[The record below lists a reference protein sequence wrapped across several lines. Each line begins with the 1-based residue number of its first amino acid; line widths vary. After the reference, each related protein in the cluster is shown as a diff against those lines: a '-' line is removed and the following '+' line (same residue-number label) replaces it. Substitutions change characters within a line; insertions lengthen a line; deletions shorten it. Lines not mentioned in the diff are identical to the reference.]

1 MITNQEI
8 NAVKL
13 SATKKDFYQIWN
25 ELLDTAGKLSERWDP
40 ASTNESD
47 PGIVLLKVLT
57 AVADKLNYS
66 IDTNILEA
74 FMPTAAQEESMR
86 KLTEM
91 LGYSMKYYR
100 SATTDVTI
108 SYAKTESA
116 PLTGPVHIDRFTN
129 IKDADDT
136 VNYVTLKAIDLF
148 NDNATKSVPCIE
160 GELVTCET
168 DNDNIISISLLD
180 DNNRYYM
187 PETQIAENGIFVTN
201 VNDNLNS
208 PQESDEWE
216 KVDNLNAKG
225 LGEDGKYYKFGFDS
239 KEGLPYIQFPDN
251 ISSLIE
257 DGLRIKYIRTHG
269 ASGNVSVRTLSK
281 METPSSWDTTSE
293 DAAYNVD
300 NYNIYN
306 SAAAKNG
313 ADKESLDDAY
323 SNYKKTI
330 GTFDTLVTCRD
341 YINKIYQMTSDDNS
355 NVNLVSNVIVSDIRD
370 DINKAV
376 TLCTF
381 GNYGIE
387 YVNQARSFDYLNS
400 VGEES
405 TFPSRPEDEVIQGY
419 DIGHIIKVGPNAKGY
434 YEYYQCEY
442 DTATSKKKLTKI
454 NTEKLSHFDLVL
466 YPFKN
471 VYGLNNQKE
480 YVNSFKYTD
489 ENLLDIKAGL
499 EESKTI
505 SHRFV
510 TPEDF
515 DLACIKNYYKLNA
528 KIITTRKV
536 NYTEQ
541 TAILKNIYAALYKNF
556 NLRKVDFGEE
566 IDYDEILSVIKA
578 ADARIKT
585 VTMEEPTLVT
595 KYCTASGNEYGTS
608 DDTVRNDETSAGNA
622 YYNRLVLNNVL
633 AGRIPLFNYSEDF
646 KPEYTEKQYPGNEYA
661 IVYPEGQKKIKKIT
675 SDFTIK
681 YDADFE
687 PVTLNENEIVQF
699 SFPNLKT
706 VLTYPAYVNYFL
718 KLNTDNTNNAYRA
731 APATLRSL
739 GNFLDLEESE
749 RSDAGV
755 PLKFDGNEIG
765 SNYKELWDLAVDQ
778 LKDNIINVR
787 IANDD
792 DFAAKKSKYRALFTK
807 SADASSYIK
816 VGDKDEYAAGT
827 EYYVLNMD
835 SNNFSS
841 WKEFIKKFSL
851 GDNSMNGLYKLGVS
865 VDDQAIGEGITV
877 NHQKA
882 TLIKSYQG
890 VIDPFD
896 TLYVQQLH
904 AESYLDSDDEAQRYT
919 ANGLGQNK
927 TVSQIVAGTDY
938 QLKQGEYL
946 CINYTPS
953 STENSNSSAV
963 VNKVYPAGTIIRASK
978 GLIDS
983 KDYRGLGHNYTKT
996 DKAGFDFTAELGKI
1010 GVAEEVNGM
1019 FTLGTNEQ
1027 IEIRDF
1033 VQVKLDKQAT
1043 NIYWNL
1049 NNEQEQDGKI
1059 YFPWNDQGVYT
1070 LQDNEYFYYTDKDR
1084 QTLVYYGA
1092 GTKLTKGRNTPE
1104 IYKSVKDNQI
1114 TAEEIASEGLTAAI
1128 SWRAYNFSGTDAA
1141 VTIQEYQYVNLIKG
1155 DKLKSISLAEA
1166 ANTAVDRIDGTER
1179 DCSAASYESGAAE
1192 NNSGTLPAHELRDSN
1207 GQPIRWKVRTKLEIN
1222 MGPNKVQR
1230 LHRTENTADKLRLIY
1245 TDNSFKDIQPALM
1258 AGSSTS
1264 YDTLSLKSSVLMQS
1278 SSGKVNTTVQTYNSE
1293 TDQID
1298 TDYPCRIKL
1307 FKEERVTDYNGT
1319 PLTTGNFGNGLCTK
1333 IALEQTTNSK
1343 PFTKLNLIVPEGHFG
1358 MIMFYYIKSSTA
1370 GADDNTVPSIST
1382 DGNLDCLSIYNADTE
1397 EHPSI
1402 PLKEG
1407 INVVKISKSCTLNIG
1422 SGTGTMIFSS
1432 LDIIPT
1438 GDKGINP
1445 KLAYKKTS
1453 DRSIE
1458 QQILADIKKL
1468 DPSNKFYYNA
1478 PMNNETL
1485 IDLNPEDPSDTL
1497 ADPRAWYLYN
1507 NVNNKFVGSEI
1518 DANYLTTG
1526 IAIAKSSK
1534 LS

>member
-1 MITNQEI
+1 
-8 NAVKL
+8 
-13 SATKKDFYQIWN
+13 
-25 ELLDTAGKLSERWDP
+25 
-40 ASTNESD
+40 
-47 PGIVLLKVLT
+47 
-57 AVADKLNYS
+57 
-66 IDTNILEA
+66 
-74 FMPTAAQEESMR
+74 MR

-108 SYAKTESA
+108 SYAKTESD
-116 PLTGPVHIDRFTN
+116 PLTEMIRIDRFTN

-136 VNYVTLKAIDLF
+136 VNYVTLKAIDLS

-180 DNNRYYM
+180 DNNRYYL
-187 PETQIAENGIFVTN
+187 PETQIAENGIFITN
-201 VNDNLNS
+201 VNDNFNS

-293 DAAYNVD
+293 DAAHNVD

-313 ADKESLDDAY
+313 ADKESLNDAY

-381 GNYGIE
+381 GDYGIE
-387 YVNQARSFDYLNS
+387 YINQARSFDYLNS
-400 VGEES
+400 VDEEY
-405 TFPSRPEDEVIQGY
+405 PSLTELEDTDIQGY
-419 DIGHIIKVGPNAKGY
+419 AIGHIIKIGPNAKGY

-661 IVYPEGQKKIKKIT
+661 IVYPEGQKKIKEIT
-675 SDFTIK
+675 SDFSIK
-681 YDADFE
+681 YDANFA

-706 VLTYPAYVNYFL
+706 IHTYPAYVNYFL
-718 KLNTDNTNNAYRA
+718 KLNTDSANNAYKA

-739 GNFLDLEESE
+739 GAFLNLKESE
-749 RSDAGV
+749 RNDTKQIVNANGELTTETV
-755 PLKFDGNEIG
+755 PLKFNGNEIG
-765 SNYKELWDLAVDQ
+765 SNYKELWDLAVDYF
-778 LKDNIINVR
+778 KDNSTDSTDDTDPAVLGKVN
-787 IANDD
+787 IANGD
-792 DFAAKKSKYRALFTK
+792 DFAAKKSKYHKLFTK
-807 SADASSYIK
+807 SADAGSYVG
-816 VGDKDEYAAGT
+816 VGDKDEYVAGT
-827 EYYVLNMD
+827 EYYALKMN

-851 GDNSMNGLYKLGVS
+851 GDNSMNGLYKLGIS
-865 VDDQAIGEGITV
+865 IDSQAIGEGITV

-890 VIDPFD
+890 VIDPFG

-904 AESYLDSDDEAQRYT
+904 AESHLDSDDEAQRYT

-927 TVSQIVAGTDY
+927 TVSQIIAGTDY

-983 KDYRGLGHNYTKT
+983 KDYRGLGHNYSKT
-996 DKAGFDFTAELGKI
+996 AGFDFTAELGT
-1010 GVAEEVNGM
+1010 GTVGGM

-1043 NIYWNL
+1043 NIY
-1049 NNEQEQDGKI
+1049 
-1059 YFPWNDQGVYT
+1059 
-1070 LQDNEYFYYTDKDR
+1070 
-1084 QTLVYYGA
+1084 
-1092 GTKLTKGRNTPE
+1092 
-1104 IYKSVKDNQI
+1104 
-1114 TAEEIASEGLTAAI
+1114 
-1128 SWRAYNFSGTDAA
+1128 
-1141 VTIQEYQYVNLIKG
+1141 
-1155 DKLKSISLAEA
+1155 
-1166 ANTAVDRIDGTER
+1166 
-1179 DCSAASYESGAAE
+1179 
-1192 NNSGTLPAHELRDSN
+1192 
-1207 GQPIRWKVRTKLEIN
+1207 
-1222 MGPNKVQR
+1222 
-1230 LHRTENTADKLRLIY
+1230 
-1245 TDNSFKDIQPALM
+1245 
-1258 AGSSTS
+1258 
-1264 YDTLSLKSSVLMQS
+1264 
-1278 SSGKVNTTVQTYNSE
+1278 
-1293 TDQID
+1293 
-1298 TDYPCRIKL
+1298 
-1307 FKEERVTDYNGT
+1307 
-1319 PLTTGNFGNGLCTK
+1319 
-1333 IALEQTTNSK
+1333 
-1343 PFTKLNLIVPEGHFG
+1343 
-1358 MIMFYYIKSSTA
+1358 
-1370 GADDNTVPSIST
+1370 
-1382 DGNLDCLSIYNADTE
+1382 
-1397 EHPSI
+1397 
-1402 PLKEG
+1402 
-1407 INVVKISKSCTLNIG
+1407 
-1422 SGTGTMIFSS
+1422 
-1432 LDIIPT
+1432 
-1438 GDKGINP
+1438 
-1445 KLAYKKTS
+1445 
-1453 DRSIE
+1453 
-1458 QQILADIKKL
+1458 
-1468 DPSNKFYYNA
+1468 
-1478 PMNNETL
+1478 
-1485 IDLNPEDPSDTL
+1485 
-1497 ADPRAWYLYN
+1497 
-1507 NVNNKFVGSEI
+1507 
-1518 DANYLTTG
+1518 
-1526 IAIAKSSK
+1526 
-1534 LS
+1534 

>member
-25 ELLDTAGKLSERWDP
+25 ELLDTASKLSERWDP

-180 DNNRYYM
+180 DNNRYYL
-187 PETQIAENGIFVTN
+187 PETQIAENGIFVMN

-313 ADKESLDDAY
+313 ADKESLNDAY

-381 GNYGIE
+381 GKYGIE

-400 VGEES
+400 VDEEH
-405 TFPSRPEDEVIQGY
+405 TLLPKDEATIQGY

-510 TPEDF
+510 APEDF
-515 DLACIKNYYKLNA
+515 DLVCIKNYYKLNA

-661 IVYPEGQKKIKKIT
+661 IVYPEGQKKIKEIT
-675 SDFTIK
+675 SDFSIK
-681 YDADFE
+681 YDADFK

-706 VLTYPAYVNYFL
+706 ILTYPAYVNYFL

-731 APATLRSL
+731 APATLLSL
-739 GNFLDLEESE
+739 GDFLNLEESE

-778 LKDNIINVR
+778 LKDNIINVK
-787 IANDD
+787 IADDD

-827 EYYVLNMD
+827 EYYALKMD

-865 VDDQAIGEGITV
+865 IDSQAIGEGITV

-927 TVSQIVAGTDY
+927 TVAQITAGTDY

-983 KDYRGLGHNYTKT
+983 KDYRALGHNYSKT
-996 DKAGFDFTAELGKI
+996 AGFDFTAELGT
-1010 GVAEEVNGM
+1010 GTVGGM

-1033 VQVKLDKQAT
+1033 VQAKLDKQAT
-1043 NIYWNL
+1043 NIY
-1049 NNEQEQDGKI
+1049 
-1059 YFPWNDQGVYT
+1059 
-1070 LQDNEYFYYTDKDR
+1070 
-1084 QTLVYYGA
+1084 
-1092 GTKLTKGRNTPE
+1092 
-1104 IYKSVKDNQI
+1104 
-1114 TAEEIASEGLTAAI
+1114 
-1128 SWRAYNFSGTDAA
+1128 
-1141 VTIQEYQYVNLIKG
+1141 
-1155 DKLKSISLAEA
+1155 
-1166 ANTAVDRIDGTER
+1166 
-1179 DCSAASYESGAAE
+1179 
-1192 NNSGTLPAHELRDSN
+1192 
-1207 GQPIRWKVRTKLEIN
+1207 
-1222 MGPNKVQR
+1222 
-1230 LHRTENTADKLRLIY
+1230 
-1245 TDNSFKDIQPALM
+1245 
-1258 AGSSTS
+1258 
-1264 YDTLSLKSSVLMQS
+1264 
-1278 SSGKVNTTVQTYNSE
+1278 
-1293 TDQID
+1293 
-1298 TDYPCRIKL
+1298 
-1307 FKEERVTDYNGT
+1307 
-1319 PLTTGNFGNGLCTK
+1319 
-1333 IALEQTTNSK
+1333 
-1343 PFTKLNLIVPEGHFG
+1343 
-1358 MIMFYYIKSSTA
+1358 
-1370 GADDNTVPSIST
+1370 
-1382 DGNLDCLSIYNADTE
+1382 
-1397 EHPSI
+1397 
-1402 PLKEG
+1402 
-1407 INVVKISKSCTLNIG
+1407 
-1422 SGTGTMIFSS
+1422 
-1432 LDIIPT
+1432 
-1438 GDKGINP
+1438 
-1445 KLAYKKTS
+1445 
-1453 DRSIE
+1453 
-1458 QQILADIKKL
+1458 
-1468 DPSNKFYYNA
+1468 
-1478 PMNNETL
+1478 
-1485 IDLNPEDPSDTL
+1485 
-1497 ADPRAWYLYN
+1497 
-1507 NVNNKFVGSEI
+1507 
-1518 DANYLTTG
+1518 
-1526 IAIAKSSK
+1526 
-1534 LS
+1534 

>member
-25 ELLDTAGKLSERWDP
+25 ELLDTASKLSERWDP

-180 DNNRYYM
+180 DNNRYYL
-187 PETQIAENGIFVTN
+187 PETQIAENGIFVMN

-281 METPSSWDTTSE
+281 METPSSWDATSE

-306 SAAAKNG
+306 GAAAKNG
-313 ADKESLDDAY
+313 ADKESLNDAY

-381 GNYGIE
+381 GKYGIE

-400 VGEES
+400 VDEEH
-405 TFPSRPEDEVIQGY
+405 TLLPKDEATIQGY

-595 KYCTASGNEYGTS
+595 KYCTASGNEYGAS

-661 IVYPEGQKKIKKIT
+661 IVYPEGQKKIKEIT
-675 SDFTIK
+675 SDFSIK
-681 YDADFE
+681 YDADFK

-718 KLNTDNTNNAYRA
+718 KLNTDNTNNVYRA
-731 APATLRSL
+731 APATLLSL
-739 GNFLDLEESE
+739 GDFLNLEESE

-778 LKDNIINVR
+778 LKDNIINVK
-787 IANDD
+787 IADDD

-827 EYYVLNMD
+827 EYYALKMD

-865 VDDQAIGEGITV
+865 IDSQAIGEGITV

-927 TVSQIVAGTDY
+927 TVAQITAGTDY

-983 KDYRGLGHNYTKT
+983 KDYRALGHNYSKT
-996 DKAGFDFTAELGKI
+996 DKAGFDFTAELGA
-1010 GVAEEVNGM
+1010 GTVGGM

-1043 NIYWNL
+1043 NIY
-1049 NNEQEQDGKI
+1049 
-1059 YFPWNDQGVYT
+1059 
-1070 LQDNEYFYYTDKDR
+1070 
-1084 QTLVYYGA
+1084 
-1092 GTKLTKGRNTPE
+1092 
-1104 IYKSVKDNQI
+1104 
-1114 TAEEIASEGLTAAI
+1114 
-1128 SWRAYNFSGTDAA
+1128 
-1141 VTIQEYQYVNLIKG
+1141 
-1155 DKLKSISLAEA
+1155 
-1166 ANTAVDRIDGTER
+1166 
-1179 DCSAASYESGAAE
+1179 
-1192 NNSGTLPAHELRDSN
+1192 
-1207 GQPIRWKVRTKLEIN
+1207 
-1222 MGPNKVQR
+1222 
-1230 LHRTENTADKLRLIY
+1230 
-1245 TDNSFKDIQPALM
+1245 
-1258 AGSSTS
+1258 
-1264 YDTLSLKSSVLMQS
+1264 
-1278 SSGKVNTTVQTYNSE
+1278 
-1293 TDQID
+1293 
-1298 TDYPCRIKL
+1298 
-1307 FKEERVTDYNGT
+1307 
-1319 PLTTGNFGNGLCTK
+1319 
-1333 IALEQTTNSK
+1333 
-1343 PFTKLNLIVPEGHFG
+1343 
-1358 MIMFYYIKSSTA
+1358 
-1370 GADDNTVPSIST
+1370 
-1382 DGNLDCLSIYNADTE
+1382 
-1397 EHPSI
+1397 
-1402 PLKEG
+1402 
-1407 INVVKISKSCTLNIG
+1407 
-1422 SGTGTMIFSS
+1422 
-1432 LDIIPT
+1432 
-1438 GDKGINP
+1438 
-1445 KLAYKKTS
+1445 
-1453 DRSIE
+1453 
-1458 QQILADIKKL
+1458 
-1468 DPSNKFYYNA
+1468 
-1478 PMNNETL
+1478 
-1485 IDLNPEDPSDTL
+1485 
-1497 ADPRAWYLYN
+1497 
-1507 NVNNKFVGSEI
+1507 
-1518 DANYLTTG
+1518 
-1526 IAIAKSSK
+1526 
-1534 LS
+1534 

>member
-8 NAVKL
+8 NAVRL

-108 SYAKTESA
+108 SYAKTESD
-116 PLTGPVHIDRFTN
+116 PLTEMVRIDRFTN

-136 VNYVTLKAIDLF
+136 VNYVTLKAIDLS

-180 DNNRYYM
+180 DNNRYYL
-187 PETQIAENGIFVTN
+187 PETQIAENGIFVAN

-293 DAAYNVD
+293 DAAHNVD

-313 ADKESLDDAY
+313 ADKESLNDAY

-381 GNYGIE
+381 GDYGIE

-400 VGEES
+400 VDEEY
-405 TFPSRPEDEVIQGY
+405 PLLPEPEDEKIKGY
-419 DIGHIIKVGPNAKGY
+419 DIGHIIKIGPNAKGG

-442 DTATSKKKLTKI
+442 DTATSKKKLAKI

-608 DDTVRNDETSAGNA
+608 DDTVTNNETSAGNA

-661 IVYPEGQKKIKKIT
+661 IVYPEGQKKIKEIT
-675 SDFTIK
+675 SDFSIK
-681 YDADFE
+681 YDADFQ

-706 VLTYPAYVNYFL
+706 IHTYPAYVNYFL
-718 KLNTDNTNNAYRA
+718 KLNTDNTNNAYKA

-739 GNFLDLEESE
+739 GAFLNLKESK
-749 RSDAGV
+749 RDDAGV
-755 PLKFDGNEIG
+755 PLKFNNNEIG
-765 SNYKELWDLAVDQ
+765 SNYEEL
-778 LKDNIINVR
+778 
-787 IANDD
+787 
-792 DFAAKKSKYRALFTK
+792 
-807 SADASSYIK
+807 
-816 VGDKDEYAAGT
+816 
-827 EYYVLNMD
+827 
-835 SNNFSS
+835 
-841 WKEFIKKFSL
+841 
-851 GDNSMNGLYKLGVS
+851 
-865 VDDQAIGEGITV
+865 
-877 NHQKA
+877 
-882 TLIKSYQG
+882 
-890 VIDPFD
+890 
-896 TLYVQQLH
+896 
-904 AESYLDSDDEAQRYT
+904 
-919 ANGLGQNK
+919 
-927 TVSQIVAGTDY
+927 
-938 QLKQGEYL
+938 
-946 CINYTPS
+946 
-953 STENSNSSAV
+953 
-963 VNKVYPAGTIIRASK
+963 
-978 GLIDS
+978 
-983 KDYRGLGHNYTKT
+983 
-996 DKAGFDFTAELGKI
+996 
-1010 GVAEEVNGM
+1010 
-1019 FTLGTNEQ
+1019 
-1027 IEIRDF
+1027 
-1033 VQVKLDKQAT
+1033 
-1043 NIYWNL
+1043 
-1049 NNEQEQDGKI
+1049 
-1059 YFPWNDQGVYT
+1059 
-1070 LQDNEYFYYTDKDR
+1070 
-1084 QTLVYYGA
+1084 
-1092 GTKLTKGRNTPE
+1092 
-1104 IYKSVKDNQI
+1104 
-1114 TAEEIASEGLTAAI
+1114 
-1128 SWRAYNFSGTDAA
+1128 
-1141 VTIQEYQYVNLIKG
+1141 
-1155 DKLKSISLAEA
+1155 
-1166 ANTAVDRIDGTER
+1166 
-1179 DCSAASYESGAAE
+1179 
-1192 NNSGTLPAHELRDSN
+1192 
-1207 GQPIRWKVRTKLEIN
+1207 
-1222 MGPNKVQR
+1222 
-1230 LHRTENTADKLRLIY
+1230 
-1245 TDNSFKDIQPALM
+1245 
-1258 AGSSTS
+1258 
-1264 YDTLSLKSSVLMQS
+1264 
-1278 SSGKVNTTVQTYNSE
+1278 
-1293 TDQID
+1293 
-1298 TDYPCRIKL
+1298 
-1307 FKEERVTDYNGT
+1307 
-1319 PLTTGNFGNGLCTK
+1319 
-1333 IALEQTTNSK
+1333 
-1343 PFTKLNLIVPEGHFG
+1343 
-1358 MIMFYYIKSSTA
+1358 
-1370 GADDNTVPSIST
+1370 
-1382 DGNLDCLSIYNADTE
+1382 
-1397 EHPSI
+1397 
-1402 PLKEG
+1402 
-1407 INVVKISKSCTLNIG
+1407 
-1422 SGTGTMIFSS
+1422 
-1432 LDIIPT
+1432 
-1438 GDKGINP
+1438 
-1445 KLAYKKTS
+1445 
-1453 DRSIE
+1453 
-1458 QQILADIKKL
+1458 
-1468 DPSNKFYYNA
+1468 
-1478 PMNNETL
+1478 
-1485 IDLNPEDPSDTL
+1485 
-1497 ADPRAWYLYN
+1497 
-1507 NVNNKFVGSEI
+1507 
-1518 DANYLTTG
+1518 
-1526 IAIAKSSK
+1526 
-1534 LS
+1534 

>member
-47 PGIVLLKVLT
+47 PGIVLLKVVT

-180 DNNRYYM
+180 DNNRYYL

-313 ADKESLDDAY
+313 ADKESLNDAY

-381 GNYGIE
+381 GDYGIE
-387 YVNQARSFDYLNS
+387 YVNQARSFDYLSS
-400 VGEES
+400 VDEEH
-405 TFPSRPEDEVIQGY
+405 TLLPKDEATIQGY
-419 DIGHIIKVGPNAKGY
+419 DIGHIIKVGPNTKGY

-541 TAILKNIYAALYKNF
+541 TAILKNIYTALYKNF

-661 IVYPEGQKKIKKIT
+661 IVYPEGQKKIKEIT

-681 YDADFE
+681 YDADFA

-706 VLTYPAYVNYFL
+706 ILTYPAYVNYFL

-739 GNFLDLEESE
+739 GAFLDLTKNE
-749 RSDAGV
+749 RNDTKKTTTEIV
-755 PLKFDGNEIG
+755 PLKFDGSEVDE
-765 SNYKELWDLAVDQ
+765 KFEFKPLWDLAVDYF
-778 LKDNIINVR
+778 KDNSAVLINVK
-787 IANDD
+787 IADDD

-807 SADASSYIK
+807 SADANSYIK
-816 VGDKDEYAAGT
+816 VAEDAEYAAGT
-827 EYYVLNMD
+827 EYYALKMD

-865 VDDQAIGEGITV
+865 IDSQAIGEGITV

-927 TVSQIVAGTDY
+927 TAAQITAGTDY

-983 KDYRGLGHNYTKT
+983 KDYRTMGHNYSKT

-1010 GVAEEVNGM
+1010 EGAGKVEGM

-1043 NIYWNL
+1043 NIY
-1049 NNEQEQDGKI
+1049 
-1059 YFPWNDQGVYT
+1059 
-1070 LQDNEYFYYTDKDR
+1070 
-1084 QTLVYYGA
+1084 
-1092 GTKLTKGRNTPE
+1092 
-1104 IYKSVKDNQI
+1104 
-1114 TAEEIASEGLTAAI
+1114 
-1128 SWRAYNFSGTDAA
+1128 
-1141 VTIQEYQYVNLIKG
+1141 
-1155 DKLKSISLAEA
+1155 
-1166 ANTAVDRIDGTER
+1166 
-1179 DCSAASYESGAAE
+1179 
-1192 NNSGTLPAHELRDSN
+1192 
-1207 GQPIRWKVRTKLEIN
+1207 
-1222 MGPNKVQR
+1222 
-1230 LHRTENTADKLRLIY
+1230 
-1245 TDNSFKDIQPALM
+1245 
-1258 AGSSTS
+1258 
-1264 YDTLSLKSSVLMQS
+1264 
-1278 SSGKVNTTVQTYNSE
+1278 
-1293 TDQID
+1293 
-1298 TDYPCRIKL
+1298 
-1307 FKEERVTDYNGT
+1307 
-1319 PLTTGNFGNGLCTK
+1319 
-1333 IALEQTTNSK
+1333 
-1343 PFTKLNLIVPEGHFG
+1343 
-1358 MIMFYYIKSSTA
+1358 
-1370 GADDNTVPSIST
+1370 
-1382 DGNLDCLSIYNADTE
+1382 
-1397 EHPSI
+1397 
-1402 PLKEG
+1402 
-1407 INVVKISKSCTLNIG
+1407 
-1422 SGTGTMIFSS
+1422 
-1432 LDIIPT
+1432 
-1438 GDKGINP
+1438 
-1445 KLAYKKTS
+1445 
-1453 DRSIE
+1453 
-1458 QQILADIKKL
+1458 
-1468 DPSNKFYYNA
+1468 
-1478 PMNNETL
+1478 
-1485 IDLNPEDPSDTL
+1485 
-1497 ADPRAWYLYN
+1497 
-1507 NVNNKFVGSEI
+1507 
-1518 DANYLTTG
+1518 
-1526 IAIAKSSK
+1526 
-1534 LS
+1534 

>member
-8 NAVKL
+8 NAVRL

-25 ELLDTAGKLSERWDP
+25 ELLDTASKLSERWDP

-108 SYAKTESA
+108 SYAKTESD
-116 PLTGPVHIDRFTN
+116 PLTGSVHIDRFTN

-180 DNNRYYM
+180 DNNRYYL

-293 DAAYNVD
+293 DAAHNVD

-313 ADKESLDDAY
+313 ADKESLNDAY

-355 NVNLVSNVIVSDIRD
+355 SVNLVSNVIVSDIRD

-381 GNYGIE
+381 GDYGIE

-400 VGEES
+400 VDEEY
-405 TFPSRPEDEVIQGY
+405 PLLPEPEDEKIKGY
-419 DIGHIIKVGPNAKGY
+419 AIGHIIKIGPNAKGY

-442 DTATSKKKLTKI
+442 DTATSKKILTKI

-608 DDTVRNDETSAGNA
+608 DDTVTNNETSAGNA

-646 KPEYTEKQYPGNEYA
+646 KPEYTEKKYPSNEYD
-661 IVYPEGQKKIKKIT
+661 IVYPEGQKKIKEIT
-675 SDFTIK
+675 SDFSIK
-681 YDADFE
+681 YGVDFQ

-706 VLTYPAYVNYFL
+706 ILTYPAYVNYFL
-718 KLNTDNTNNAYRA
+718 KLNADNTNNAYRA

-739 GNFLDLEESE
+739 KDFLALKKDD

-765 SNYKELWDLAVDQ
+765 SNYEEL
-778 LKDNIINVR
+778 
-787 IANDD
+787 
-792 DFAAKKSKYRALFTK
+792 
-807 SADASSYIK
+807 
-816 VGDKDEYAAGT
+816 
-827 EYYVLNMD
+827 
-835 SNNFSS
+835 
-841 WKEFIKKFSL
+841 
-851 GDNSMNGLYKLGVS
+851 
-865 VDDQAIGEGITV
+865 
-877 NHQKA
+877 
-882 TLIKSYQG
+882 
-890 VIDPFD
+890 
-896 TLYVQQLH
+896 
-904 AESYLDSDDEAQRYT
+904 
-919 ANGLGQNK
+919 
-927 TVSQIVAGTDY
+927 
-938 QLKQGEYL
+938 
-946 CINYTPS
+946 
-953 STENSNSSAV
+953 
-963 VNKVYPAGTIIRASK
+963 
-978 GLIDS
+978 
-983 KDYRGLGHNYTKT
+983 
-996 DKAGFDFTAELGKI
+996 
-1010 GVAEEVNGM
+1010 
-1019 FTLGTNEQ
+1019 
-1027 IEIRDF
+1027 
-1033 VQVKLDKQAT
+1033 
-1043 NIYWNL
+1043 
-1049 NNEQEQDGKI
+1049 
-1059 YFPWNDQGVYT
+1059 
-1070 LQDNEYFYYTDKDR
+1070 
-1084 QTLVYYGA
+1084 
-1092 GTKLTKGRNTPE
+1092 
-1104 IYKSVKDNQI
+1104 
-1114 TAEEIASEGLTAAI
+1114 
-1128 SWRAYNFSGTDAA
+1128 
-1141 VTIQEYQYVNLIKG
+1141 
-1155 DKLKSISLAEA
+1155 
-1166 ANTAVDRIDGTER
+1166 
-1179 DCSAASYESGAAE
+1179 
-1192 NNSGTLPAHELRDSN
+1192 
-1207 GQPIRWKVRTKLEIN
+1207 
-1222 MGPNKVQR
+1222 
-1230 LHRTENTADKLRLIY
+1230 
-1245 TDNSFKDIQPALM
+1245 
-1258 AGSSTS
+1258 
-1264 YDTLSLKSSVLMQS
+1264 
-1278 SSGKVNTTVQTYNSE
+1278 
-1293 TDQID
+1293 
-1298 TDYPCRIKL
+1298 
-1307 FKEERVTDYNGT
+1307 
-1319 PLTTGNFGNGLCTK
+1319 
-1333 IALEQTTNSK
+1333 
-1343 PFTKLNLIVPEGHFG
+1343 
-1358 MIMFYYIKSSTA
+1358 
-1370 GADDNTVPSIST
+1370 
-1382 DGNLDCLSIYNADTE
+1382 
-1397 EHPSI
+1397 
-1402 PLKEG
+1402 
-1407 INVVKISKSCTLNIG
+1407 
-1422 SGTGTMIFSS
+1422 
-1432 LDIIPT
+1432 
-1438 GDKGINP
+1438 
-1445 KLAYKKTS
+1445 
-1453 DRSIE
+1453 
-1458 QQILADIKKL
+1458 
-1468 DPSNKFYYNA
+1468 
-1478 PMNNETL
+1478 
-1485 IDLNPEDPSDTL
+1485 
-1497 ADPRAWYLYN
+1497 
-1507 NVNNKFVGSEI
+1507 
-1518 DANYLTTG
+1518 
-1526 IAIAKSSK
+1526 
-1534 LS
+1534 

>member
-1438 GDKGINP
+1438 GEKGINP

>member
-8 NAVKL
+8 NAVRL

-25 ELLDTAGKLSERWDP
+25 ELLDTASKLSERWDP

-180 DNNRYYM
+180 DNNRYYL

-381 GNYGIE
+381 GDYGIE

-400 VGEES
+400 VGAES
-405 TFPSRPEDEVIQGY
+405 TLLPEDETIQGY
-419 DIGHIIKVGPNAKGY
+419 DIGHIIKIGPNEAG

-442 DTATSKKKLTKI
+442 DTATSKKILTKI
-454 NTEKLSHFDLVL
+454 NTEQLSHFDLVL

-471 VYGLNNQKE
+471 VYGLNTQKE

-608 DDTVRNDETSAGNA
+608 DGTFKNDETSAGNA

-661 IVYPEGQKKIKKIT
+661 IVYPEGQKKIKEIT
-675 SDFTIK
+675 SNFTIK
-681 YDADFE
+681 YDADFRS
-687 PVTLNENEIVQF
+687 VTLNENEIVQF

-706 VLTYPAYVNYFL
+706 ILTYPAYVNYFL
-718 KLNTDNTNNAYRA
+718 KLNTDSANNAYRA
-731 APATLRSL
+731 APATLLSL
-739 GNFLDLEESE
+739 GDFLGL
-749 RSDAGV
+749 AGTV

-765 SNYKELWDLAVDQ
+765 SNFELLWDFAVDHF
-778 LKDNIINVR
+778 KDNSAVLVKAD
-787 IANDD
+787 IANDA
-792 DFAAKKSKYRALFTK
+792 DFAAKKSKYRKLFTK
-807 SADASSYIK
+807 SADTNSYIRIADDAK
-816 VGDKDEYAAGT
+816 YAAET
-827 EYYVLNMD
+827 EYYVLDMN
-835 SNNFSS
+835 SNNFS
-841 WKEFIKKFSL
+841 
-851 GDNSMNGLYKLGVS
+851 
-865 VDDQAIGEGITV
+865 A
-877 NHQKA
+877 
-882 TLIKSYQG
+882 
-890 VIDPFD
+890 
-896 TLYVQQLH
+896 
-904 AESYLDSDDEAQRYT
+904 
-919 ANGLGQNK
+919 
-927 TVSQIVAGTDY
+927 
-938 QLKQGEYL
+938 
-946 CINYTPS
+946 
-953 STENSNSSAV
+953 
-963 VNKVYPAGTIIRASK
+963 
-978 GLIDS
+978 
-983 KDYRGLGHNYTKT
+983 
-996 DKAGFDFTAELGKI
+996 
-1010 GVAEEVNGM
+1010 
-1019 FTLGTNEQ
+1019 
-1027 IEIRDF
+1027 
-1033 VQVKLDKQAT
+1033 
-1043 NIYWNL
+1043 
-1049 NNEQEQDGKI
+1049 
-1059 YFPWNDQGVYT
+1059 
-1070 LQDNEYFYYTDKDR
+1070 
-1084 QTLVYYGA
+1084 
-1092 GTKLTKGRNTPE
+1092 
-1104 IYKSVKDNQI
+1104 
-1114 TAEEIASEGLTAAI
+1114 
-1128 SWRAYNFSGTDAA
+1128 
-1141 VTIQEYQYVNLIKG
+1141 
-1155 DKLKSISLAEA
+1155 
-1166 ANTAVDRIDGTER
+1166 
-1179 DCSAASYESGAAE
+1179 
-1192 NNSGTLPAHELRDSN
+1192 
-1207 GQPIRWKVRTKLEIN
+1207 
-1222 MGPNKVQR
+1222 
-1230 LHRTENTADKLRLIY
+1230 
-1245 TDNSFKDIQPALM
+1245 
-1258 AGSSTS
+1258 
-1264 YDTLSLKSSVLMQS
+1264 
-1278 SSGKVNTTVQTYNSE
+1278 
-1293 TDQID
+1293 
-1298 TDYPCRIKL
+1298 
-1307 FKEERVTDYNGT
+1307 
-1319 PLTTGNFGNGLCTK
+1319 
-1333 IALEQTTNSK
+1333 
-1343 PFTKLNLIVPEGHFG
+1343 
-1358 MIMFYYIKSSTA
+1358 
-1370 GADDNTVPSIST
+1370 
-1382 DGNLDCLSIYNADTE
+1382 
-1397 EHPSI
+1397 
-1402 PLKEG
+1402 
-1407 INVVKISKSCTLNIG
+1407 
-1422 SGTGTMIFSS
+1422 
-1432 LDIIPT
+1432 
-1438 GDKGINP
+1438 
-1445 KLAYKKTS
+1445 
-1453 DRSIE
+1453 
-1458 QQILADIKKL
+1458 
-1468 DPSNKFYYNA
+1468 
-1478 PMNNETL
+1478 
-1485 IDLNPEDPSDTL
+1485 
-1497 ADPRAWYLYN
+1497 
-1507 NVNNKFVGSEI
+1507 
-1518 DANYLTTG
+1518 
-1526 IAIAKSSK
+1526 
-1534 LS
+1534 

>member
-25 ELLDTAGKLSERWDP
+25 ELLDTASKLSERWDP
-40 ASTNESD
+40 TSTNESD

-108 SYAKTESA
+108 SYAKTESD
-116 PLTGPVHIDRFTN
+116 PLPEMVRIDRFTN

-136 VNYVTLKAIDLF
+136 VNYVTLKAIDLS
-148 NDNATKSVPCIE
+148 NDNATKTVPCIE

-180 DNNRYYM
+180 DNNRYYL
-187 PETQIAENGIFVTN
+187 PETQIAENGIFVAN

-313 ADKESLDDAY
+313 ADKESLNDAY

-381 GNYGIE
+381 GKYGIE

-400 VGEES
+400 VGAES
-405 TFPSRPEDEVIQGY
+405 TFQSLPEEKDIQEY
-419 DIGHIIKVGPNAKGY
+419 AIGHIIKIGPNEAG

-608 DDTVRNDETSAGNA
+608 DDTVKNDETSAGNA

-661 IVYPEGQKKIKKIT
+661 IVYPEGQKKIKEIT
-675 SDFTIK
+675 SDFSIK
-681 YDADFE
+681 YGADFQ

-706 VLTYPAYVNYFL
+706 ILTYPAYVNYFL
-718 KLNTDNTNNAYRA
+718 KLNTDSANNAYKA
-731 APATLRSL
+731 APATLLSL
-739 GNFLDLEESE
+739 GAFLNLDKDN
-749 RSDAGV
+749 RNDQNV
-755 PLKFDGNEIG
+755 PLKFDDKEIREIG
-765 SNYKELWDLAVDQ
+765 NFELLWDFAVDHF
-778 LKDNIINVR
+778 KDNSAVLINADV
-787 IANDD
+787 ANGN
-792 DFAAKKSKYRALFTK
+792 DFAAKKSKYRKLFTK
-807 SADASSYIK
+807 SADTGAYIK
-816 VGDKDEYAAGT
+816 VGDKDEYVAGT
-827 EYYVLNMD
+827 EYYALKMD

-851 GDNSMNGLYKLGVS
+851 GGNSMNGLYKLGVS
-865 VDDQAIGEGITV
+865 IDDQAIGEGVTV
-877 NHQKA
+877 NHQRA

-904 AESYLDSDDEAQRYT
+904 AESHLDSDDEAQRYT
-919 ANGLGQNK
+919 ADGLGQNK
-927 TVSQIVAGTDY
+927 TVAQIIAGTDY

-963 VNKVYPAGTIIRASK
+963 VNKVYPAGTILRVSK
-978 GLIDS
+978 GLTDS
-983 KDYRGLGHNYTKT
+983 EDYRRLGHNYSKT
-996 DKAGFDFTAELGKI
+996 AGFDFTAELGKI
-1010 GVAEEVNGM
+1010 DGAKAVNGL

-1043 NIYWNL
+1043 NIY
-1049 NNEQEQDGKI
+1049 
-1059 YFPWNDQGVYT
+1059 
-1070 LQDNEYFYYTDKDR
+1070 
-1084 QTLVYYGA
+1084 
-1092 GTKLTKGRNTPE
+1092 
-1104 IYKSVKDNQI
+1104 
-1114 TAEEIASEGLTAAI
+1114 
-1128 SWRAYNFSGTDAA
+1128 
-1141 VTIQEYQYVNLIKG
+1141 
-1155 DKLKSISLAEA
+1155 
-1166 ANTAVDRIDGTER
+1166 
-1179 DCSAASYESGAAE
+1179 
-1192 NNSGTLPAHELRDSN
+1192 
-1207 GQPIRWKVRTKLEIN
+1207 
-1222 MGPNKVQR
+1222 
-1230 LHRTENTADKLRLIY
+1230 
-1245 TDNSFKDIQPALM
+1245 
-1258 AGSSTS
+1258 
-1264 YDTLSLKSSVLMQS
+1264 
-1278 SSGKVNTTVQTYNSE
+1278 
-1293 TDQID
+1293 
-1298 TDYPCRIKL
+1298 
-1307 FKEERVTDYNGT
+1307 
-1319 PLTTGNFGNGLCTK
+1319 
-1333 IALEQTTNSK
+1333 
-1343 PFTKLNLIVPEGHFG
+1343 
-1358 MIMFYYIKSSTA
+1358 
-1370 GADDNTVPSIST
+1370 
-1382 DGNLDCLSIYNADTE
+1382 
-1397 EHPSI
+1397 
-1402 PLKEG
+1402 
-1407 INVVKISKSCTLNIG
+1407 
-1422 SGTGTMIFSS
+1422 
-1432 LDIIPT
+1432 
-1438 GDKGINP
+1438 
-1445 KLAYKKTS
+1445 
-1453 DRSIE
+1453 
-1458 QQILADIKKL
+1458 
-1468 DPSNKFYYNA
+1468 
-1478 PMNNETL
+1478 
-1485 IDLNPEDPSDTL
+1485 
-1497 ADPRAWYLYN
+1497 
-1507 NVNNKFVGSEI
+1507 
-1518 DANYLTTG
+1518 
-1526 IAIAKSSK
+1526 
-1534 LS
+1534 

>member
-180 DNNRYYM
+180 DNNRYYL

-313 ADKESLDDAY
+313 ADKESLNDAY

-381 GNYGIE
+381 GDYGIE

-400 VGEES
+400 VGAES
-405 TFPSRPEDEVIQGY
+405 TFESLPEDKDIQGY
-419 DIGHIIKVGPNAKGY
+419 AIGRIIKIGPNAKGY

-442 DTATSKKKLTKI
+442 DTATSKKTLTKI

-646 KPEYTEKQYPGNEYA
+646 KPEYTEKQYPGNEYD
-661 IVYPEGQKKIKKIT
+661 IVYPEGQKKIKEIT

-681 YDADFE
+681 YDADFK

-706 VLTYPAYVNYFL
+706 ILTYPAYVNYFL
-718 KLNTDNTNNAYRA
+718 KLNTDSANNAYKA

-739 GNFLDLEESE
+739 GAFLNLKEGG
-749 RSDAGV
+749 RNDAGV
-755 PLKFDGNEIG
+755 PLKFNGNEID
-765 SNYKELWDLAVDQ
+765 SNYEELWDLAVDYF
-778 LKDNIINVR
+778 KDNSTDSTDDTDPAVLGKVN
-787 IANDD
+787 IANGD
-792 DFAAKKSKYRALFTK
+792 DFAAKKKKYHKLFTK
-807 SADASSYIK
+807 SADAGSYVG
-816 VGDKDEYAAGT
+816 VGDKDEYVAGT
-827 EYYVLNMD
+827 EYYALKMN

-851 GDNSMNGLYKLGVS
+851 GDNSMNGLYKLGIGIDS
-865 VDDQAIGEGITV
+865 QAIGEGITV

-890 VIDPFD
+890 VIDPFG

-927 TVSQIVAGTDY
+927 TVSQITAGTDY

-983 KDYRGLGHNYTKT
+983 KDYRGLGHNYSKT
-996 DKAGFDFTAELGKI
+996 AGFDFTAELGA
-1010 GVAEEVNGM
+1010 GTVGGM

-1043 NIYWNL
+1043 NIY
-1049 NNEQEQDGKI
+1049 
-1059 YFPWNDQGVYT
+1059 
-1070 LQDNEYFYYTDKDR
+1070 
-1084 QTLVYYGA
+1084 
-1092 GTKLTKGRNTPE
+1092 
-1104 IYKSVKDNQI
+1104 
-1114 TAEEIASEGLTAAI
+1114 
-1128 SWRAYNFSGTDAA
+1128 
-1141 VTIQEYQYVNLIKG
+1141 
-1155 DKLKSISLAEA
+1155 
-1166 ANTAVDRIDGTER
+1166 
-1179 DCSAASYESGAAE
+1179 
-1192 NNSGTLPAHELRDSN
+1192 
-1207 GQPIRWKVRTKLEIN
+1207 
-1222 MGPNKVQR
+1222 
-1230 LHRTENTADKLRLIY
+1230 
-1245 TDNSFKDIQPALM
+1245 
-1258 AGSSTS
+1258 
-1264 YDTLSLKSSVLMQS
+1264 
-1278 SSGKVNTTVQTYNSE
+1278 
-1293 TDQID
+1293 
-1298 TDYPCRIKL
+1298 
-1307 FKEERVTDYNGT
+1307 
-1319 PLTTGNFGNGLCTK
+1319 
-1333 IALEQTTNSK
+1333 
-1343 PFTKLNLIVPEGHFG
+1343 
-1358 MIMFYYIKSSTA
+1358 
-1370 GADDNTVPSIST
+1370 
-1382 DGNLDCLSIYNADTE
+1382 
-1397 EHPSI
+1397 
-1402 PLKEG
+1402 
-1407 INVVKISKSCTLNIG
+1407 
-1422 SGTGTMIFSS
+1422 
-1432 LDIIPT
+1432 
-1438 GDKGINP
+1438 
-1445 KLAYKKTS
+1445 
-1453 DRSIE
+1453 
-1458 QQILADIKKL
+1458 
-1468 DPSNKFYYNA
+1468 
-1478 PMNNETL
+1478 
-1485 IDLNPEDPSDTL
+1485 
-1497 ADPRAWYLYN
+1497 
-1507 NVNNKFVGSEI
+1507 
-1518 DANYLTTG
+1518 
-1526 IAIAKSSK
+1526 
-1534 LS
+1534 